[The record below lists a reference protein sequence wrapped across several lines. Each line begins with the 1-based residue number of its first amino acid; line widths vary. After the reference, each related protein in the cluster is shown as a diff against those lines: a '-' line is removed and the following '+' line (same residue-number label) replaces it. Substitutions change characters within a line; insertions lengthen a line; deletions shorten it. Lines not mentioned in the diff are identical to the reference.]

1 MATLGTSTVTL
12 FDLLKLSDPDG
23 SLATVAEVLD
33 KKNAMLWDMPMIE
46 GNLPTGHQHT
56 IRTGLAD
63 GTWRMYN
70 QGVQPTKGRTVQV
83 IDTCGMLDALSEIDY
98 DLAKL
103 NGNTAAWRWS
113 QDKPHVEG
121 MGQQSATA
129 IIYGNQATDPEQITG
144 LAPRYNSGALGS
156 GTVSDNMLN
165 GGGTGSDN
173 TSIWL
178 VSWGPQKIHGIYPK
192 GMKGGLEMIDRGLQS
207 LTDGDGYKYVGYEK
221 FFKWKLGVAV
231 ADYRYGV
238 RICNI
243 DKSLLVADGGT
254 VSAGADIIS
263 LMIKAIHLLPD
274 EGDENLVFYCNK
286 TINTYL
292 DLQTYKG
299 TNMNLTYGE
308 DKFGKKIVE
317 FRGIPVRRVDAI
329 LDTEAAVS
337 FS

>member
-1 MATLGTSTVTL
+1 MTTLGTNTVAL
-12 FDLLKLSDPDG
+12 FDLLKLMDPNG
-23 SLATVAEVLD
+23 SLAVIAEVMD
-33 KKNAMLWDMPMIE
+33 KKNAMLQDMPMIE

-56 IRTGLAD
+56 IRTGLSE

-70 QGVQPTKGRTVQV
+70 QGVQPSKGRTIQV
-83 IDTCGMLDALSEIDY
+83 VDTCGMLDALSEIDY

-103 NGNTAAWRWS
+103 NGNTAAWRFA
-113 QDKPHVEG
+113 QDKPHMEG
-121 MGQQSATA
+121 MGQQAAKA
-129 IIYGNQATDPEQITG
+129 IIYANQATDPEQITG
-144 LAPRYNSGALGS
+144 LAPRYNSGTLGA

-165 GGGTGSDN
+165 GGGTGSVN

-178 VSWGPQKIHGIYPK
+178 LSWGEQKIHGIYPK
-192 GMKGGLEMIDRGLQS
+192 GMKGGLEEIDRGLQS
-207 LTDGDGYKYVGYEK
+207 LLDGDGKKYLGYEK
-221 FFKWKLGVAV
+221 YFKWKMGVAV

-243 DKSLLVADGGT
+243 DKALLVADDGT
-254 VSAGADIIS
+254 VTAGADIIS

-308 DKFGKKIVE
+308 NKFGHKIVN
-317 FRGIPVRRVDAI
+317 FRGIPVRRTDAI
-329 LDTEAAVS
+329 LDTEDAVA